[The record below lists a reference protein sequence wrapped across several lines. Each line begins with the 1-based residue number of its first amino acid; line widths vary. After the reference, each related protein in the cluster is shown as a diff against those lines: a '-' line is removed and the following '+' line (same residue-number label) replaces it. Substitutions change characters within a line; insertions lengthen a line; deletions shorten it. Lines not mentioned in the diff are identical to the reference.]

1 MFVRA
6 LYNVVT
12 TGAVSISKL
21 QRKFGIGFPRAARL
35 VDTME
40 ELGYIGAAKD
50 NKQREI
56 LIDMPTLRAKYGD
69 VSLE

>member
-1 MFVRA
+1 MRGQMP
-6 LYNVVT
+6 L
-12 TGAVSISKL
+12 KPH
-21 QRKFGIGFPRAARL
+21 RKFGIGFPRAARL

>member
-1 MFVRA
+1 M
-6 LYNVVT
+6 VT

-21 QRKFGIGFPRAARL
+21 QRKFGIGFPRAARI
-35 VDTME
+35 VDTMV
-40 ELGYIGAAKD
+40 ELGYISDTKD

-56 LIDMPTLRAKYGD
+56 YIDMPTLLSKYGD